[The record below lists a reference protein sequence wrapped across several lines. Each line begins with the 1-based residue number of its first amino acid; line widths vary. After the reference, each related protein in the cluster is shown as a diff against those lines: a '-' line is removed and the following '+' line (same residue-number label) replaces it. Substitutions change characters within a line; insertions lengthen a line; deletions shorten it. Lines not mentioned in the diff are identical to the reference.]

1 MDIEVLQSNLVYIFV
16 LWSVVTAILIIL
28 LIYRGQL
35 QNHEEDQIFLDK
47 AGDGMAADQRLL
59 VMRIEK
65 LSRPIVALVVA
76 SIVLAVAMGT
86 IWLWHGI
93 HNF

>member
-1 MDIEVLQSNLVYIFV
+1 
-16 LWSVVTAILIIL
+16 LIIL

-47 AGDGMAADQRLL
+47 AGDGMAAEQRVL
-59 VMRIEK
+59 VARIEK
-65 LSRPIVALVVA
+65 LARPITVL
-76 SIVLAVAMGT
+76 IVISAILAVGMGT

-93 HNF
+93 KNF

>member
-65 LSRPIVALVVA
+65 LSRPIIGLVIA
-76 SIVLAVAMGT
+76 SILIAVAMGG